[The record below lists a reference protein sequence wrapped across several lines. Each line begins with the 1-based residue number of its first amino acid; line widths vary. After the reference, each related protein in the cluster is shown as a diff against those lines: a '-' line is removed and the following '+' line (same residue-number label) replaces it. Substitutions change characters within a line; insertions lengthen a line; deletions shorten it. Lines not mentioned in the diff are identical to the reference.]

1 MEPRAERIA
10 RYKAERRRELA
21 ERYGDLEELP
31 SKWVRR
37 DGKEL
42 SNPAT
47 SARGGEFNSDDL
59 GERVNGR
66 TRDVTNGVKADAP
79 AEPNYLALPL
89 YRQYNGC
96 CSSVKDK
103 DVAKYSKK
111 VVELA
116 TVSDYRQMQT
126 CRHDLVGCSV
136 SQTSLTG
143 EQKRLSCKYRRTT
156 DLPNLSQ
163 NCQDSAN
170 VPSED
175 GLLVHPGPDASQL
188 HTRVSVGQL
197 RSSLLQQ
204 TEGSAVETSGPDP
217 GHTTSS
223 LDLAAGPEG
232 GRRRGRRYLQG
243 SAVGRKTS
251 ERFRTQPITAN
262 EMEESTGP
270 ELKLYQQISSWLLDA
285 DENDKKADVK
295 TDDRAKMSVAAKMS
309 LFREL
314 EKSAASDSSALLKP
328 RSANS
333 LPERRARR
341 NNDLRFLTQPITCE
355 EMVSMRA
362 SCIKFVAYF
371 VVLCRAPPAAEV
383 PSGQSES
390 VEVGDE
396 SCRMSMREK
405 LALFNR
411 LSVPEKNG
419 SGPADGPSER
429 RKQKGARYRT
439 QPITVDEVSLLQK
452 GPIQL
457 PAFSL
462 SPNLYDRQQ
471 ASSVN
476 LKPSEMRLTQP
487 KSELSEP
494 EPAQRGLQDHNSEPC
509 LKGILKKSRP
519 DDSEG
524 SGTDGQE
531 LPPLNQQNGE
541 DCTDPEMFGRTEGP
555 ERPEPHRDTSVRVA
569 PWRQRAR
576 NRRETPIQLPSD
588 LDSQITSSVGN
599 GTQGEEQSVERLEE
613 EDKPKQKALVSVGVC
628 SANPQETPESPRGK
642 VRNRHAF
649 MSLQTIKTNNLYLL
663 CWSNTPMLHVEPVF
677 ASVFA
682 INTPQYIMCFNQSKE
697 AEPELQME
705 EGEES
710 KTEQQSNKQEAE
722 MNIERSEFYSSGF
735 DSAASPET
743 VLHIDPPHEETPAD
757 GLKISGGL
765 PPPPA
770 GGPTPCGDVAAT
782 ETDQDLA
789 ILCQSSTPILISE
802 KYKEVWSTIIFTH
815 ETRPKPLDKDSHHK
829 ILKLYGNCYDLKLNQ
844 TNFGYL
850 VENSE
855 VLLLVAFV
863 CRLSSAVTEHR
874 RAVRPSRRTQGSRN
888 PLRALAAREDIRQ
901 DYMGER
907 DNSAAE
913 ERDQAEKNCKNSSSP
928 DSHPATSS
936 EKEMSKSFPPF
947 SNLMLIHIKGRR
959 QVQVRVVEPS
969 VRSLNSGDCFLLV
982 DPNHCILWSGEF
994 ANKEE
999 RAKALELAAFIQSRR
1014 ELGCRAS
1021 QVVHLEEGLN
1031 TDGPEAADF
1040 WSLLGGRKQYRA
1052 AGAPEEDELFEQG
1065 VVESNCVYSLM
1076 EDRLVPHEQAWA
1088 SIPSTALL
1096 DSSEVLVFDFG
1107 SEVYLWHGRDV
1118 SPSRRNVALQLTHQV
1133 WVGEYD
1139 YCNCRVNPLDP
1150 TQCNPSVQPRGEG
1163 RPSWALLAVVTEDNE
1178 TALFREKFLSPMCGS
1193 DDAAEVDSEGNAMQ
1207 SLPVEPPSSDVLTP
1221 CDIKALASGGLLEG
1235 DASVRTVLSG
1245 VDVHRGRG
1253 VITLEE
1259 GRAMELRTVS
1269 VDTWHVLEFDDSE
1282 IQVEST
1288 GQLHEGDSYVI
1299 RWTYSITAFDN
1310 RSSQDECGNV
1320 SKPQENTAFFLWRG
1334 RHSSVSG
1341 RDTAAFLSIGMNNQ
1355 EDSQLV
1361 VPQGKEPPCFLQ
1373 LFQGGLVIHKGKREE
1388 PTSTAGG
1395 TADWRLFCVRGELP
1409 EEALLLEGD
1418 CCCSSLRSRGSFVLL
1433 NSQQGVLYLW
1443 TGCKAHSS
1451 TREVS
1456 KRAVERLIEMSP
1468 SELGLCRSNPVTVH
1482 FVEEG
1487 SEPSDF
1493 WTALGQMDRKA
1504 YDCMLQDPG
1513 KYNFTPRLFH
1523 LSASSGR
1530 FEAEELRSPIRLPG
1544 VVMAMPFVQESLYS
1558 VPQPALFLLDNR
1570 LEVYLWQRGQPEQTG
1585 SSAAAWSLW
1594 HSERKCAMQTVLQ
1607 YCKEINPRRPPQAYL
1622 IFEGSEPLTF
1632 TNVFPRWERNH
1643 GPLTQRDSGEVKLT
1657 LVQDALAQL
1666 MKAQYP
1672 VEELLQSPLPAGVD
1686 PQHLEVYLSDQDF
1699 QKLTSTL
1706 LLFQAVLE
1714 MKRDEYASLPSWEQT
1729 DLKKSKGL
1737 F

>member
-1 MEPRAERIA
+1 MSKAKKSLQSFEKQINTRINQRDMDASEKLVLEPRAERIA

-47 SARGGEFNSDDL
+47 SARGGDLDSDGL

-66 TRDVTNGVKADAP
+66 TRDVTNGVKADGP
-79 AEPNYLALPL
+79 AEPNYL
-89 YRQYNGC
+89 R
-96 CSSVKDK
+96 
-103 DVAKYSKK
+103 
-111 VVELA
+111 
-116 TVSDYRQMQT
+116 
-126 CRHDLVGCSV
+126 
-136 SQTSLTG
+136 
-143 EQKRLSCKYRRTT
+143 
-156 DLPNLSQ
+156 SQ

-175 GLLVHPGPDASQL
+175 GLLVHPGPDTPQL
-188 HTRVSVGQL
+188 HTLVSVGQL

-204 TEGSAVETSGPDP
+204 TEGGAGQEKLGPDP
-217 GHTTSS
+217 GQITSS
-223 LDLAAGPEG
+223 LDLAAGSEG

-243 SAVGRKTS
+243 SAGGRITS

-262 EMEESTGP
+262 EMEESTG
-270 ELKLYQQISSWLLDA
+270 LLDA

-309 LFREL
+309 LFKEL
-314 EKSAASDSSALLKP
+314 EKSAASDSSGLLKP
-328 RSANS
+328 RSASS
-333 LPERRARR
+333 LHERRTRR
-341 NNDLRFLTQPITCE
+341 NKDLRFLTQPITCE
-355 EMVSMRA
+355 EVVSM
-362 SCIKFVAYF
+362 S
-371 VVLCRAPPAAEV
+371 APPAAVV

-411 LSVPEKNG
+411 LSGPGKNG
-419 SGPADGPSER
+419 SGPADGPPER

-452 GPIQL
+452 GPIQF

-462 SPNLYDRQQ
+462 YPNLNDRQQ

-476 LKPSEMRLTQP
+476 LKPSEVPLTQP
-487 KSELSEP
+487 KSELLEP
-494 EPAQRGLQDHNSEPC
+494 EPTQRGLQDHNSEPC

-524 SGTDGQE
+524 SGTDGPE

-541 DCTDPEMFGRTEGP
+541 DCTDLEMFGRTEGP
-555 ERPEPHRDTSVRVA
+555 EKPEPHRDTSVRVA

-576 NRRETPIQLPSD
+576 DRRETPTQLPSD

-599 GTQGEEQSVERLEE
+599 SSDAGTQGEEQSVGRLEE
-613 EDKPKQKALVSVGVC
+613 EDKPKQKAFVSVGNC
-628 SANPQETPESPRGK
+628 SPNPQETAESLRGK
-642 VRNRHAF
+642 
-649 MSLQTIKTNNLYLL
+649 TD
-663 CWSNTPMLHVEPVF
+663 
-677 ASVFA
+677 
-682 INTPQYIMCFNQSKE
+682 MCFEAQEVSSPTKSLIQPQWRQKSKE

-705 EGEES
+705 EAEER

-722 MNIERSEFYSSGF
+722 MNIERRSPAET
-735 DSAASPET
+735 DSCEISNRNMDPSDASKET

-757 GLKISGGL
+757 GLKISDGGFCGSL

-782 ETDQDLA
+782 ETDQDLT
-789 ILCQSSTPILISE
+789 ILCQSSTPI
-802 KYKEVWSTIIFTH
+802 
-815 ETRPKPLDKDSHHK
+815 
-829 ILKLYGNCYDLKLNQ
+829 
-844 TNFGYL
+844 
-850 VENSE
+850 
-855 VLLLVAFV
+855 
-863 CRLSSAVTEHR
+863 LSSAVTEHR

-913 ERDQAEKNCKNSSSP
+913 ERGQAEKNCKNSSSP
-928 DSHPATSS
+928 DSHPVTSS
-936 EKEMSKSFPPF
+936 EREMSKSFPPF
-947 SNLMLIHIKGRR
+947 SNLMLIHIKGKR

-982 DPNHCILWSGEF
+982 DPDHCILWSGEF

-999 RAKALELAAFIQSRR
+999 RAKALELAAFIQSQR
-1014 ELGCRAS
+1014 ELGCLAS
-1021 QVVHLEEGLN
+1021 QVVHLQEGLN
-1031 TDGPEAADF
+1031 SDGPEAADF
-1040 WSLLGGRKQYRA
+1040 WSLLGGRKQYRG

-1118 SPSRRNVALQLTHQV
+1118 SPSRRSVALQLTHQV

-1139 YCNCRVNPLDP
+1139 YSNCRVNPLDP

-1163 RPSWALLAVVTEDNE
+1163 RPSWALLAVVTENNE

-1193 DDAAEVDSEGNAMQ
+1193 DDTAEVASEGNAMQ
-1207 SLPVEPPSSDVLTP
+1207 SLPVEPPSSDFLTP

-1253 VITLEE
+1253 VITLEK
-1259 GRAMELRTVS
+1259 GHAMELRTVS
-1269 VDTWHVLEFDDSE
+1269 VDTWHVQEFDDSE

-1310 RSSQDECGNV
+1310 RNSQDECGNV

-1373 LFQGGLVIHKGKREE
+1373 LFQGGLVIHKGKQEE
-1388 PTSTAGG
+1388 PASTA
-1395 TADWRLFCVRGELP
+1395 ADWRLFCVRGELP

-1418 CCCSSLRSRGSFVLL
+1418 CCCSSLRSRGSVVLL

-1456 KRAVERLIEMSP
+1456 KRAVERLTEMSL

-1493 WTALGQMDRKA
+1493 WAALGQMDRKA

-1570 LEVYLWQRGQPEQTG
+1570 LEVYLWQRGQPEQTE

-1594 HSERKCAMQTVLQ
+1594 HSERKCAMQTTLQ

-1672 VEELLQSPLPAGVD
+1672 VEELLRSPLPAGVD

-1699 QKLTSTL
+1699 Q
-1706 LLFQAVLE
+1706 AVLE
-1714 MKRDEYASLPSWEQT
+1714 MKRDEYASLPSWKQT

-1737 F
+1737 FY

>member
-1 MEPRAERIA
+1 MDASEKLVLEPRAERIA

-79 AEPNYLALPL
+79 AEPNYL
-89 YRQYNGC
+89 R
-96 CSSVKDK
+96 
-103 DVAKYSKK
+103 
-111 VVELA
+111 
-116 TVSDYRQMQT
+116 
-126 CRHDLVGCSV
+126 
-136 SQTSLTG
+136 
-143 EQKRLSCKYRRTT
+143 
-156 DLPNLSQ
+156 SQ

-204 TEGSAVETSGPDP
+204 TEGSAGQEKLGPDP

-262 EMEESTGP
+262 EMEESTG
-270 ELKLYQQISSWLLDA
+270 LLDA

-328 RSANS
+328 HSANS

-355 EMVSMRA
+355 EMVSM
-362 SCIKFVAYF
+362 
-371 VVLCRAPPAAEV
+371 RAPPAAEV

-419 SGPADGPSER
+419 SGPADGPPER

-576 NRRETPIQLPSD
+576 NRRETPTQLPSD

-599 GTQGEEQSVERLEE
+599 GSDAGTQGEEQSVEKLEE

-628 SANPQETPESPRGK
+628 SPNPQETPESPRGK
-642 VRNRHAF
+642 KK
-649 MSLQTIKTNNLYLL
+649 SE
-663 CWSNTPMLHVEPVF
+663 SPVLE
-677 ASVFA
+677 
-682 INTPQYIMCFNQSKE
+682 TPQCWTDMCFEAQEVSSPTKTPIQPQWRQKSKE

-722 MNIERSEFYSSGF
+722 MNIERRSPAETDSCDISNRNMDSS
-735 DSAASPET
+735 DASTVT
-743 VLHIDPPHEETPAD
+743 VLHIGPPHEETPAD

-789 ILCQSSTPILISE
+789 ILCQSSTPI
-802 KYKEVWSTIIFTH
+802 
-815 ETRPKPLDKDSHHK
+815 
-829 ILKLYGNCYDLKLNQ
+829 
-844 TNFGYL
+844 
-850 VENSE
+850 
-855 VLLLVAFV
+855 
-863 CRLSSAVTEHR
+863 LSSAVTEHR

-928 DSHPATSS
+928 DSHPVTSS

-1040 WSLLGGRKQYRA
+1040 WRLLGGRKQYRA

-1139 YCNCRVNPLDP
+1139 YSNCRVNPLDP

-1207 SLPVEPPSSDVLTP
+1207 SLPVEQPSLDILTP

-1269 VDTWHVLEFDDSE
+1269 VDTWHVQEFDDSE

-1388 PTSTAGG
+1388 PTSTA
-1395 TADWRLFCVRGELP
+1395 ADWRLFCVRGELP

-1418 CCCSSLRSRGSFVLL
+1418 CCCSSLRSRGSVVLL
-1433 NSQQGVLYLW
+1433 HSQQGVLYLW

-1468 SELGLCRSNPVTVH
+1468 SELGLCRSNPVMVH

-1666 MKAQYP
+1666 MKAQCP
-1672 VEELLQSPLPAGVD
+1672 VEELLRSPLPAGVD
-1686 PQHLEVYLSDQDF
+1686 PQHLEVYLSDQD
-1699 QKLTSTL
+1699 
-1706 LLFQAVLE
+1706 FQAVLE

-1737 F
+1737 FY

>member
-1 MEPRAERIA
+1 MDASEKLVLEPRAERIA

-42 SNPAT
+42 NNPAT
-47 SARGGEFNSDDL
+47 SARGGELNSDSL
-59 GERVNGR
+59 GERVNGK
-66 TRDVTNGVKADAP
+66 TRDVTNGVKADTP
-79 AEPNYLALPL
+79 GEPNYL
-89 YRQYNGC
+89 R
-96 CSSVKDK
+96 
-103 DVAKYSKK
+103 
-111 VVELA
+111 
-116 TVSDYRQMQT
+116 
-126 CRHDLVGCSV
+126 
-136 SQTSLTG
+136 
-143 EQKRLSCKYRRTT
+143 
-156 DLPNLSQ
+156 SQ

-175 GLLVHPGPDASQL
+175 GLLVHPGPDAPQL
-188 HTRVSVGQL
+188 HTRVLVGQL

-204 TEGSAVETSGPDP
+204 TEGRAGQEKLGPDP
-217 GHTTSS
+217 GQTTSS
-223 LDLAAGPEG
+223 LDLAAGSEG
-232 GRRRGRRYLQG
+232 GRRRNRRYLQG
-243 SAVGRKTS
+243 SGGGRKTS

-262 EMEESTGP
+262 EMEESTG
-270 ELKLYQQISSWLLDA
+270 LLDA

-309 LFREL
+309 LFKEL
-314 EKSAASDSSALLKP
+314 EKSAASDSSAPLKP
-328 RSANS
+328 RSASS
-333 LPERRARR
+333 LHERRMRR

-355 EMVSMRA
+355 EMVSM
-362 SCIKFVAYF
+362 S
-371 VVLCRAPPAAEV
+371 APPAAEV
-383 PSGQSES
+383 QSGQSES
-390 VEVGDE
+390 VEDGDE

-411 LSVPEKNG
+411 LSVSGKNG
-419 SGPADGPSER
+419 SGPADGPPER

-476 LKPSEMRLTQP
+476 LKPSEVRLTQP

-494 EPAQRGLQDHNSEPC
+494 ESTQRGLQDHNSEPC

-519 DDSEG
+519 DDSKR

-531 LPPLNQQNGE
+531 LPLLNQQNGE
-541 DCTDPEMFGRTEGP
+541 DCTDPEMFGRSERP
-555 ERPEPHRDTSVRVA
+555 ERLEPHRDASVKVA
-569 PWRQRAR
+569 PWRQRAQ
-576 NRRETPIQLPSD
+576 NRRETPTQLSSD
-588 LDSQITSSVGN
+588 LDSQIISSVGN
-599 GTQGEEQSVERLEE
+599 GSDAGTQGEEQSVGRLEE
-613 EDKPKQKALVSVGVC
+613 EDKPKQKALVSVRVC
-628 SANPQETPESPRGK
+628 SPKLQETAESLKGKEKSESP
-642 VRNRHAF
+642 VLEAP
-649 MSLQTIKTNNLYLL
+649 Q
-663 CWSNTPMLHVEPVF
+663 CWEPVF
-677 ASVFA
+677 ASVFT
-682 INTPQYIMCFNQSKE
+682 INTPQYIMCFNQTVMCFEAQEVSSPTKSPIQPQWRQKSKE
-697 AEPELQME
+697 ADPELQME
-705 EGEES
+705 EGEER
-710 KTEQQSNKQEAE
+710 KTEQQSNKQETE
-722 MNIERSEFYSSGF
+722 INIERRSPAETDSCDISNKNMDSS
-735 DSAASPET
+735 DASTET

-757 GLKISGGL
+757 SVKISDGGL
-765 PPPPA
+765 CGSLPPLPA
-770 GGPTPCGDVAAT
+770 GGTTACGDVAAT

-789 ILCQSSTPILISE
+789 ILCQSSTPIL
-802 KYKEVWSTIIFTH
+802 
-815 ETRPKPLDKDSHHK
+815 
-829 ILKLYGNCYDLKLNQ
+829 
-844 TNFGYL
+844 
-850 VENSE
+850 
-855 VLLLVAFV
+855 
-863 CRLSSAVTEHR
+863 SSAVAEHR

-888 PLRALAAREDIRQ
+888 PLRALAARDDIRQ

-907 DNSAAE
+907 DNNAAE
-913 ERDQAEKNCKNSSSP
+913 ERGQAEKNCKNSSSP
-928 DSHPATSS
+928 DSLPVTSS

-947 SNLMLIHIKGRR
+947 SNLMLIHIKGRQ

-982 DPNHCILWSGEF
+982 DPDHCILWSGEF

-1031 TDGPEAADF
+1031 SDGPEAADF
-1040 WSLLGGRKQYRA
+1040 WSLLGGRKHYRG
-1052 AGAPEEDELFEQG
+1052 AGAPDEDELFEQG

-1118 SPSRRNVALQLTHQV
+1118 SPSRKNVALQLTHQV

-1139 YCNCRVNPLDP
+1139 YSNCRVNPLDP

-1193 DDAAEVDSEGNAMQ
+1193 NDTVEVASEGNAMQ
-1207 SLPVEPPSSDVLTP
+1207 SLPVEPPSPDVLTP
-1221 CDIKALASGGLLEG
+1221 CDINALASGGLLEG

-1245 VDVHRGRG
+1245 VDVHRGQG

-1259 GRAMELRTVS
+1259 GHQMELRTVS
-1269 VDTWHVLEFDDSE
+1269 VDTWHVQEFDDSE

-1299 RWTYSITAFDN
+1299 RWTYSITVFDN
-1310 RSSQDECGNV
+1310 RNSQDERWNA
-1320 SKPQENTAFFLWRG
+1320 SKPKESTAFFLWRG
-1334 RHSSVSG
+1334 RHSCVSG
-1341 RDTAAFLSIGMNNQ
+1341 QDTAAFLSIGMNNH

-1388 PTSTAGG
+1388 PTSTA
-1395 TADWRLFCVRGELP
+1395 ADWRLFCVRGELP

-1418 CCCSSLRSRGSFVLL
+1418 CCCSSLRSRGSVVLL

-1443 TGCKAHSS
+1443 TGCKANSS

-1456 KRAVERLIEMSP
+1456 KRAVERLTEMSP
-1468 SELGLCRSNPVTVH
+1468 SELGLCKSNPVTVR

-1530 FEAEELRSPIRLPG
+1530 FEVEELRSPIRLPG

-1570 LEVYLWQRGQPEQTG
+1570 LEVYLWQRGQPEQTE

-1594 HSERKCAMQTVLQ
+1594 HSERKCAMQTALQ
-1607 YCKEINPRRPPQAYL
+1607 YCKEINPSRPPQAYL

-1632 TNVFPRWERNH
+1632 TNVFPRWERSH

-1666 MKAQYP
+1666 TKTQYP
-1672 VEELLQSPLPAGVD
+1672 VEELLRSPLPAGVD

-1699 QKLTSTL
+1699 Q
-1706 LLFQAVLE
+1706 AILE
-1714 MKRDEYASLPSWEQT
+1714 MKRDEYASLPSWKQT

-1737 F
+1737 FY

>member
-1 MEPRAERIA
+1 MLTSTEKHLTSKGTDGLQHLITDEQSKKKSLQSFEKQINTRINQRDMDASEKLVLEPRAERIA

-79 AEPNYLALPL
+79 AEPNYL
-89 YRQYNGC
+89 R
-96 CSSVKDK
+96 
-103 DVAKYSKK
+103 
-111 VVELA
+111 
-116 TVSDYRQMQT
+116 
-126 CRHDLVGCSV
+126 
-136 SQTSLTG
+136 
-143 EQKRLSCKYRRTT
+143 
-156 DLPNLSQ
+156 
-163 NCQDSAN
+163 
-170 VPSED
+170 
-175 GLLVHPGPDASQL
+175 
-188 HTRVSVGQL
+188 
-197 RSSLLQQ
+197 
-204 TEGSAVETSGPDP
+204 SGPDP

-262 EMEESTGP
+262 EMEESTG
-270 ELKLYQQISSWLLDA
+270 LLDA

-355 EMVSMRA
+355 EMVSM
-362 SCIKFVAYF
+362 
-371 VVLCRAPPAAEV
+371 RAPPAAEV

-599 GTQGEEQSVERLEE
+599 GSDAGTQGEEQSVERLEE

-642 VRNRHAF
+642 KKSESPV
-649 MSLQTIKTNNLYLL
+649 LETPQ
-663 CWSNTPMLHVEPVF
+663 CWEPVF

-682 INTPQYIMCFNQSKE
+682 INTPQYIMCFNQTDMCFEAQEVSSPTKTPIQPQWRQKSKE

-722 MNIERSEFYSSGF
+722 MNIERRSPAETDSCDISNRNMDSS
-735 DSAASPET
+735 DASTET

-789 ILCQSSTPILISE
+789 ILCQSSTPI
-802 KYKEVWSTIIFTH
+802 
-815 ETRPKPLDKDSHHK
+815 
-829 ILKLYGNCYDLKLNQ
+829 
-844 TNFGYL
+844 
-850 VENSE
+850 
-855 VLLLVAFV
+855 
-863 CRLSSAVTEHR
+863 LSSAVTEHR

-1388 PTSTAGG
+1388 PTSTA
-1395 TADWRLFCVRGELP
+1395 ADWRLFCVRGELP

-1699 QKLTSTL
+1699 Q
-1706 LLFQAVLE
+1706 AVLE

-1737 F
+1737 FY

>member
-1 MEPRAERIA
+1 MSKAKKKVFSHLRNINTRINQRDMDASEKLVLEPRAERIA

-47 SARGGEFNSDDL
+47 SARGGEFNSDGL

-79 AEPNYLALPL
+79 AEPNYL
-89 YRQYNGC
+89 R
-96 CSSVKDK
+96 
-103 DVAKYSKK
+103 
-111 VVELA
+111 
-116 TVSDYRQMQT
+116 
-126 CRHDLVGCSV
+126 
-136 SQTSLTG
+136 
-143 EQKRLSCKYRRTT
+143 
-156 DLPNLSQ
+156 SQ

-204 TEGSAVETSGPDP
+204 TEGSAGQEKLGPDP

-262 EMEESTGP
+262 EMEESTG
-270 ELKLYQQISSWLLDA
+270 LLDA

-355 EMVSMRA
+355 EMVSM
-362 SCIKFVAYF
+362 
-371 VVLCRAPPAAEV
+371 RAPPAAEV

-476 LKPSEMRLTQP
+476 LKPSEMGLTQP

-599 GTQGEEQSVERLEE
+599 GSDAGTQGEEQSVERLEE

-642 VRNRHAF
+642 KKSESPV
-649 MSLQTIKTNNLYLL
+649 LETPQ
-663 CWSNTPMLHVEPVF
+663 CWEPVF

-682 INTPQYIMCFNQSKE
+682 INTPQYIMCFNQTDMCFEAQEVSSPTKTPIQPQWRQKSKE

-705 EGEES
+705 EGEER

-722 MNIERSEFYSSGF
+722 MNIERRSPAETDSCDISNRNMDSS
-735 DSAASPET
+735 DASTET

-789 ILCQSSTPILISE
+789 ILCQSSTPI
-802 KYKEVWSTIIFTH
+802 
-815 ETRPKPLDKDSHHK
+815 
-829 ILKLYGNCYDLKLNQ
+829 
-844 TNFGYL
+844 
-850 VENSE
+850 
-855 VLLLVAFV
+855 
-863 CRLSSAVTEHR
+863 LSSAVTEHR

-999 RAKALELAAFIQSRR
+999 RAK
-1014 ELGCRAS
+1014 
-1021 QVVHLEEGLN
+1021 
-1031 TDGPEAADF
+1031 
-1040 WSLLGGRKQYRA
+1040 
-1052 AGAPEEDELFEQG
+1052 
-1065 VVESNCVYSLM
+1065 
-1076 EDRLVPHEQAWA
+1076 VP
-1088 SIPSTALL
+1088 
-1096 DSSEVLVFDFG
+1096 
-1107 SEVYLWHGRDV
+1107 
-1118 SPSRRNVALQLTHQV
+1118 
-1133 WVGEYD
+1133 
-1139 YCNCRVNPLDP
+1139 
-1150 TQCNPSVQPRGEG
+1150 
-1163 RPSWALLAVVTEDNE
+1163 
-1178 TALFREKFLSPMCGS
+1178 K
-1193 DDAAEVDSEGNAMQ
+1193 
-1207 SLPVEPPSSDVLTP
+1207 
-1221 CDIKALASGGLLEG
+1221 
-1235 DASVRTVLSG
+1235 
-1245 VDVHRGRG
+1245 
-1253 VITLEE
+1253 
-1259 GRAMELRTVS
+1259 
-1269 VDTWHVLEFDDSE
+1269 
-1282 IQVEST
+1282 
-1288 GQLHEGDSYVI
+1288 GQIWG
-1299 RWTYSITAFDN
+1299 
-1310 RSSQDECGNV
+1310 
-1320 SKPQENTAFFLWRG
+1320 
-1334 RHSSVSG
+1334 
-1341 RDTAAFLSIGMNNQ
+1341 
-1355 EDSQLV
+1355 
-1361 VPQGKEPPCFLQ
+1361 
-1373 LFQGGLVIHKGKREE
+1373 
-1388 PTSTAGG
+1388 
-1395 TADWRLFCVRGELP
+1395 
-1409 EEALLLEGD
+1409 
-1418 CCCSSLRSRGSFVLL
+1418 
-1433 NSQQGVLYLW
+1433 
-1443 TGCKAHSS
+1443 
-1451 TREVS
+1451 
-1456 KRAVERLIEMSP
+1456 
-1468 SELGLCRSNPVTVH
+1468 
-1482 FVEEG
+1482 
-1487 SEPSDF
+1487 
-1493 WTALGQMDRKA
+1493 
-1504 YDCMLQDPG
+1504 
-1513 KYNFTPRLFH
+1513 
-1523 LSASSGR
+1523 
-1530 FEAEELRSPIRLPG
+1530 
-1544 VVMAMPFVQESLYS
+1544 
-1558 VPQPALFLLDNR
+1558 
-1570 LEVYLWQRGQPEQTG
+1570 
-1585 SSAAAWSLW
+1585 
-1594 HSERKCAMQTVLQ
+1594 
-1607 YCKEINPRRPPQAYL
+1607 
-1622 IFEGSEPLTF
+1622 
-1632 TNVFPRWERNH
+1632 
-1643 GPLTQRDSGEVKLT
+1643 
-1657 LVQDALAQL
+1657 
-1666 MKAQYP
+1666 
-1672 VEELLQSPLPAGVD
+1672 
-1686 PQHLEVYLSDQDF
+1686 
-1699 QKLTSTL
+1699 
-1706 LLFQAVLE
+1706 
-1714 MKRDEYASLPSWEQT
+1714 
-1729 DLKKSKGL
+1729 
-1737 F
+1737 